1 MLRVALLRFVAVTLL
16 VGGTVRIF
24 ATRALFETF
33 GMGDL
38 WMQSPYSLYI
48 YRVLG
53 GFVVLSGILIMVI
66 SGVPGTYRKLLRGA
80 AIGFAAIGA
89 VMLASGLISGLP
101 VRFYL
106 ADPIYCLFIVV
117 VLSYSSR

>member
-1 MLRVALLRFVAVTLL
+1 MLKVALLRFVAVTLL

-24 ATRALFETF
+24 ATRALFEAF

-53 GFVVLSGILIMVI
+53 GFVVLSGIVIMVV
-66 SGVPGTYRKLLRGA
+66 SDAPGTYRKLLLGT
-80 AIGFAAIGA
+80 AIGFAVIGA
-89 VMLASGLISGLP
+89 VMLASGLTSGLP